1 MEHREEELILRHAAH
16 DHQLRV
22 LYEEHQ
28 ALKQQLE
35 SFRHK
40 LYLTTDEEIEMKRIQ
55 KLKLASKDQ
64 IMEILYRHQHEHA
77 Q

>member
-28 ALKQQLE
+28 GLKHQLE
-35 SFRHK
+35 SYRHK
-40 LYLTTDEEIEMKRIQ
+40 LYLTTEEEIEMKRIQ

-64 IMEILYRHQHEHA
+64 IMEILNRHQHEHA